1 MIVYPARIAFKTRS
15 KCKNNLG
22 QLYSPF
28 CGSSIHNKAMYHFS
42 HLFGG
47 FIAENDNEASNNS
60 SPDCRLGKALD
71 NTRKK
76 NGTLLYQGPF
86 SRSISM
92 KAFESAESSA
102 YLIHCQSVRYKST
115 FPNESP
121 KVEKQTN
128 HTSSSSTMT
137 DSSSFTEEKK
147 HMKKSFVGL
156 FRKYGWT
163 FFGTYMSV
171 YVTTLVS
178 LYACIDTGLL
188 DPTTIANID
197 LPWHA
202 PSGTAAQDAD
212 VREFHS
218 TAEFVGSYLEKF
230 AWTKQYTS
238 YVTKNPHTT
247 NLALAWIA
255 TKLTEPIRLAVTIA
269 ILPSVSKTIGKKS
282 DNSGVADTTGKNTND
297 SK

>member
-1 MIVYPARIAFKTRS
+1 
-15 KCKNNLG
+15 
-22 QLYSPF
+22 
-28 CGSSIHNKAMYHFS
+28 MYHFS
-42 HLFGG
+42 HLCDSFM
-47 FIAENDNEASNNS
+47 AENDNEASNHS

-71 NTRKK
+71 NTRTK

-86 SRSISM
+86 SRSM
-92 KAFESAESSA
+92 KVFECAGSSA
-102 YLIHCQSVRYKST
+102 SLINYQSVRCKST

-121 KVEKQTN
+121 KGEKQTN
-128 HTSSSSTMT
+128 HTSTSSTMT

-230 AWTKQYTS
+230 AWTKQYAS

-269 ILPSVSKTIGKKS
+269 ILPSVSKMIGKK
-282 DNSGVADTTGKNTND
+282 SGVADTTGKNTND

>member
-1 MIVYPARIAFKTRS
+1 MEHFRHLCF
-15 KCKNNLG
+15 
-22 QLYSPF
+22 
-28 CGSSIHNKAMYHFS
+28 GS
-42 HLFGG
+42 
-47 FIAENDNEASNNS
+47 IAENDDGASNVS
-60 SPDCRLGKALD
+60 GPECRFGKAVD
-71 NTRKK
+71 HRKK
-76 NGTLLYQGPF
+76 NGTVLYQGPF
-86 SRSISM
+86 SRSIST
-92 KAFESAESSA
+92 KAFECAGNASLTR
-102 YLIHCQSVRYKST
+102 YQTVRLKST
-115 FPNESP
+115 VPNDGS
-121 KVEKQTN
+121 KVEN
-128 HTSSSSTMT
+128 HANETSSNVT
-137 DSSSFTEEKK
+137 DSSSVRKEEKNGK
-147 HMKKSFVGL
+147 LSLVGL

-171 YVTTLVS
+171 YVTTLIS
-178 LYACIDTGLL
+178 LYVSIDTGLL

-230 AWTKQYTS
+230 AWTKQYAP

-255 TKLTEPIRLAVTIA
+255 TKLTEPIRLAVTLA
-269 ILPSVSKTIGKKS
+269 ILPSVSKMIGKES
-282 DNSGVADTTGKNTND
+282 DKIVADTKDKKMNK